1 MRRRFAILAL
11 AVDYPVAASIGIIAI
26 TLFLAL
32 FIPRVTIDTS
42 ADGFIVE
49 RDPARELYDRFR
61 QQFGT
66 DAITLV
72 IIKADDVFRADVLG
86 AVRRLTEQL
95 EQIDG
100 VTRVE
105 SLATVRRITVEG
117 DDFQTRSLLPPEI
130 PSSPDALADIR
141 QYALSHRV
149 IAGNLAAVDGRA
161 TAIVVYTDPAQGD
174 ATFNTRFVE
183 RVDALLASEERPGLS
198 LYEVGRPL
206 LKHSYSEYIVRDLL
220 HLIPISAVV
229 LFAVLL
235 VFFRTTEAVVVPMT
249 TVAVS
254 LVWVAG
260 MMGLFGIP
268 LNVIT
273 AAIPPVLVLIGFA
286 EDVHIIS
293 DYRAR
298 LAKGI
303 DGRTALRS
311 AIENTA
317 APMLVTTLTTG
328 IGFASLGFSDVG
340 MLRQFGYGAA
350 LGLAGNYVVT
360 MALLPPMTLALA
372 RYARK
377 DHRPVERQWGQA
389 VLQPF
394 FEALGWFN
402 VRHRVTILIGA
413 ATVTLIAVVALSR
426 IDVNT
431 DFVSYFPE
439 DAPIRTRGLD
449 AHQVL
454 SGAEMFWIV
463 VDTHRRD
470 GAIEPELLARMAKLQ
485 QDLAAT
491 GLVDKTISVADYVMT
506 INRQLHGGAP
516 ADERVPDSREAVA
529 QYLLLVQARDLSPLL
544 TADSSA
550 AAILVRHNVSGSAR
564 LNELERRIDGL
575 IASTLTAEVT
585 ATYTGETI
593 LTNNAADYM
602 AVNELTSF
610 GFTFGAIALIHSAL
624 FMSFKIGFLSLI
636 PDLIPIAVIYGLMS
650 LIGVPLNTGTALVA
664 TIAIGISVDD
674 TVHHLMTYARQLE
687 DYSIPSM
694 AMFATLRHVGRAII
708 ISSVALSL
716 GFAAMSTSSFVP
728 LHQFGLFASVTM
740 LLALVVEFLVTPTLM
755 MSIRVVT
762 VWDLVRLKIDP
773 RRLKASPC
781 FRDFSEWEI
790 RKVVLLGMLKTYG
803 PGDRVLSPGEPG
815 KLFLLVSG
823 RLVMASAGAGMERPG
838 WSVEPGTVV
847 GEPGEPAGW
856 SADLVAAE
864 SSEVLML
871 DFDSLE
877 QLRRR
882 FPYTAAKL
890 FRNTAT
896 VLSRMLSSHL
906 GVR

>member
-1 MRRRFAILAL
+1 MRRHSALLAL
-11 AVDYPVAASIGIIAI
+11 AVDYPVAATIGTIAI

-61 QQFGT
+61 GQFGT
-66 DAITLV
+66 DSITLV
-72 IIKADDVFRADVLG
+72 IVKADDVFRPDVLG
-86 AVRRLTEQL
+86 AVQRLTEQL
-95 EQIDG
+95 EQTDG
-100 VTRVE
+100 VIRVE
-105 SLATVRRITVEG
+105 SLATVRRIMVEG
-117 DDFQTRSLLPPEI
+117 DDFQTRPLLPPEI
-130 PSSPDALADIR
+130 PSSPAALADIR

-149 IAGNLAAVDGRA
+149 IAGNLAAANGRA
-161 TAIVVYTDPAQGD
+161 TSIVVYTDPEQGD

-183 RVDALLASEERPGLS
+183 RVDALLASEERPGIS

-220 HLIPISAVV
+220 HLIPISAGV
-229 LFAVLL
+229 LFTVLL
-235 VFFRTTEAVVVPMT
+235 VFFRTTQAVIVPMT

-260 MMGLFGIP
+260 MMGLFRIP
-268 LNVIT
+268 LNVVT
-273 AAIPPVLVLIGFA
+273 AVIPPVLVMIGFA

-298 LAKGI
+298 LAKGVER
-303 DGRTALRS
+303 RTALRS
-311 AIENTA
+311 AIQDTA
-317 APMLVTTLTTG
+317 APTLVTTITTG

-360 MALLPPMTLALA
+360 MALLPPITLALA
-372 RYARK
+372 RYSTQ
-377 DHRPVERQWGQA
+377 DGRPVERQWGQSL
-389 VLQPF
+389 LQPF

-402 VRHRVTILIGA
+402 VRHRGAILIGA
-413 ATVTLIAVVALSR
+413 AAVTLTALVGLSR

-431 DFVSYFPE
+431 DFVNYFPK
-439 DAPIRTRGLD
+439 DAPVRARGLD
-449 AHQVL
+449 AHRVL
-454 SGAEMFWIV
+454 AGAEMFWIV

-470 GAIEPELLARMAKLQ
+470 GAIEPEQLARIAKLQ

-516 ADERVPDSREAVA
+516 ANERVPDSREEVA
-529 QYLLLVQARDLSPLL
+529 QYLLLVPARDLSPLL
-544 TADSSA
+544 NADSSA
-550 AAILVRHNVSGSAR
+550 AAVLVRHNVSGSAR
-564 LNELERRIDGL
+564 LADLERRIDGL
-575 IASTLTAEVT
+575 IASTFTADVT
-585 ATYTGETI
+585 AKYTGETI

-602 AVNELTSF
+602 AINELTSF
-610 GFTFGAIALIHSAL
+610 GFTFAAIALIHSAL
-624 FMSFKIGFLSLI
+624 FMSFTIGFLSLI

-650 LIGVPLNTGTALVA
+650 FLGVPLNTGTALVA
-664 TIAIGISVDD
+664 TVAIGISVDD

-687 DYSIPSM
+687 DYSIPSL
-694 AMFATLRHVGRAII
+694 AMFSTLRHVGRAII
-708 ISSVALSL
+708 VSSIALAL

-728 LHQFGLFASVTM
+728 LHHFGLFASLTM
-740 LLALVVEFLVTPTLM
+740 LLALVVELLVTPTLM

-773 RRLKASPC
+773 QRLKASPC
-781 FRDFSEWEI
+781 FRDFSDWEI
-790 RKVVLLGMLKTYG
+790 KQVVLLGMLRTYA
-803 PGDRVLSPGEPG
+803 PGEHVLAHGEPG

-823 RLVMASAGAGMERPG
+823 RLVMASADGTVTHPA
-838 WSVEPGTVV
+838 WSVEPGGVA

-877 QLRRR
+877 RLRRR

-890 FRNTAT
+890 FRNIAT
-896 VLSRMLSSHL
+896 VLSRMLTTDLS
-906 GVR
+906 VR